1 MAGSGGAP
9 APLLDVRDLSI
20 AGEGGGGSVAIVRGV
35 SLGVARGEVL
45 GLIGES
51 GAGKSTIGLAAIG
64 ILRRDCRITG
74 GSVVF
79 DGIDLVRACEAARQR
94 LRGTRMAYVAQS
106 AVESFNPAH
115 RLIDQAIESVRTHGL
130 LTAPAAKARAIALYR
145 QLRLPDPERFGER
158 FPHQVSGGQL
168 QRAMIAMA
176 MMSEP
181 DLIVLDEPTTALD
194 VTTQIDVLAA
204 ARALIRTRATAAI
217 YISHDLGLVAQV
229 ADRIMVLK
237 DGAMVEQAQTRVMLS
252 APADAYTRSLWAVRT
267 LRKPAAPPA
276 EPILRI
282 ERLCASYGPHTVLR
296 DVSIDI
302 PRGRTVAVIGE
313 SGSGKTTLAR
323 VVAGLM
329 RPTSGAVRFSERIL
343 PDRLRERDR
352 PTLQAIQMIYQSADA
367 SLNPR
372 HTVEN
377 LVGRPLRL
385 YRGLGGDAAR
395 REVRDLL
402 SMVGLGERH
411 LRRRPGELSG
421 GEKQRVSIARAIA
434 ARPQLIICDEITSAL
449 DQLVQTAIL
458 SLLLALQRDLHIAYL
473 FITHDFANVRAIADE
488 VVVMQAGRVV
498 EQGARDAVLER
509 PADPYTELL
518 LASVPQL
525 DPDWLSRV
533 IAKRDSAARPA

>member
-1 MAGSGGAP
+1 
-9 APLLDVRDLSI
+9 
-20 AGEGGGGSVAIVRGV
+20 
-35 SLGVARGEVL
+35 
-45 GLIGES
+45 
-51 GAGKSTIGLAAIG
+51 
-64 ILRRDCRITG
+64 
-74 GSVVF
+74 
-79 DGIDLVRACEAARQR
+79 
-94 LRGTRMAYVAQS
+94 
-106 AVESFNPAH
+106 
-115 RLIDQAIESVRTHGL
+115 
-130 LTAPAAKARAIALYR
+130 
-145 QLRLPDPERFGER
+145 
-158 FPHQVSGGQL
+158 
-168 QRAMIAMA
+168 
-176 MMSEP
+176 
-181 DLIVLDEPTTALD
+181 
-194 VTTQIDVLAA
+194 
-204 ARALIRTRATAAI
+204 
-217 YISHDLGLVAQV
+217 
-229 ADRIMVLK
+229 
-237 DGAMVEQAQTRVMLS
+237 
-252 APADAYTRSLWAVRT
+252 
-267 LRKPAAPPA
+267 
-276 EPILRI
+276 
-282 ERLCASYGPHTVLR
+282 
-296 DVSIDI
+296 
-302 PRGRTVAVIGE
+302 
-313 SGSGKTTLAR
+313 
-323 VVAGLM
+323 
-329 RPTSGAVRFSERIL
+329 
-343 PDRLRERDR
+343 
-352 PTLQAIQMIYQSADA
+352 MIYQSADA

-533 IAKRDSAARPA
+533 IAKREFRGSPGVIRPGSAYRCTPQAAVRCAIRLTRPARGPR